1 MRWSRILL
9 FLLVVAVSITD
20 ANTDIWIGGLFNQF
34 DVDDSGI
41 PTARNL
47 QGAEHLAA
55 FLMAIDEINDKQ
67 DGVYDNLLNGYT
79 LKYGVTEAH
88 GFVGAVTAA
97 NSFPKEKVNAVDAPI
112 AYVASLGDAEAIPA
126 IDVLQTLGN
135 VLVSARSTS
144 AELSNGRDFPYKVRT
159 CHSDSFAG
167 YVIQQALSHF
177 HYTRIAIFSTVDYFS
192 SQSLEKLLHG
202 HLADLE
208 APTFEVLF
216 SAVLEPGTD
225 FSAAIAD
232 AKASSA
238 LVFVLLTDPETTAQL
253 LVKGKQAGLFHV
265 GSTIF
270 GHDVSLVSETN
281 DFVKALDPT
290 RDSDDYFV
298 GFFGFRPKP
307 EFALSHIDT
316 GKDFVRRFL
325 ARPNTLSPSCSTLTD
340 QLLSSPQP
348 MFSQNGQCA
357 GLDMSTF
364 ARDGSDLDPYVGNVY
379 DAVIALAFA
388 LNNILVTKGVSM
400 SDFKANDGK
409 LLMEELTYGV
419 SFMGATDLV
428 TFSPGLKV
436 NGQVSSAKIG
446 YGDRDS
452 GFTYRPVNHNRDN
465 SWSEVGRW
473 DVEGH
478 WQLCDEHLMAE
489 LDGELEPCAHQVVY
503 NTVDGK
509 RGRDRNPD
517 VIERMPTGLV
527 YFFVAMGALA
537 LVLLLLLSLYFFRHR
552 ESGIVKSSQPP
563 MMAMVLCGEGLVA
576 LRLIFSSIVDLDRPN
591 SVWLCNSHKWLGHLG
606 PCMVFGGLFLKVNQT
621 TQTSVVL
628 FQPRPFPV
636 LSHIPFLSCRC
647 GEWIRLLI
655 PDP

>member
-1 MRWSRILL
+1 MSWSRILL
-9 FLLVVAVSITD
+9 LLLIVAVSTTD
-20 ANTDIWIGGLFNQF
+20 ANTDIWIGGFFNQF
-34 DVDDSGI
+34 LVNASGS
-41 PTARNL
+41 PTARNST
-47 QGAEHLAA
+47 GAQHLAA
-55 FLMAIDEINDKQ
+55 FLMAIDEINNKG
-67 DGVYDNLLNGYT
+67 DGIYDNLLNGYT
-79 LKYGVTEAH
+79 LKYGVEEAH

-97 NSFPKEKVNAVDAPI
+97 NSFPKEKDGAVNAPV
-112 AYVASLGDAEAIPA
+112 AYVASLGDREAIPA

-159 CHSDSFAG
+159 CQSDSFAG

-177 HYTRIAIFSTVDYFS
+177 HYTRIAIFSTVEYFS

-216 SAVLEPGTD
+216 SVVLEPGTD

-290 RDSDDYFV
+290 RDSDDYFA

-325 ARPNTLSPSCSTLTD
+325 ARPNTLSPSCSQD
-340 QLLSSPQP
+340 QDDYNHA
-348 MFSQNGQCA
+348 MFLKNGHCA

-364 ARDGSDLDPYVGNVY
+364 AQDGSGLDPYVGNVY

-388 LNNILVTKGVSM
+388 LNNILVIDGVSM
-400 SDFKANDGK
+400 SDFKAKDGE
-409 LLMEELTYGV
+409 LLMEELTNHV

-436 NGQVSSAKIG
+436 KGQVSSAKIG

-517 VIERMPTGLV
+517 VIERVPTGLV

-552 ESGIVKSSQPP
+552 ESGLVKSSQPP

-591 SVWLCNSHKWLGHLG
+591 SLWLCNSHKWLGHLG
-606 PCMVFGGLFLKVNQT
+606 PCMVFGGLFLKVKPNNT
-621 TQTSVVL
+621 KPLLSS
-628 FQPRPFPV
+628 FFKPRPVLV
-636 LSHIPFLSCRC
+636 LSHIPFPSCRC